1 MRRLALA
8 GFLIWLLATVALRL
22 AGQWVIRTD
31 SALSILMLLAVSAP
45 LMFALPRG
53 LFARFRI
60 QPAAYAAGA
69 IVLVAPGMLLDTV
82 STIGFARI
90 FPNIAP
96 DATGLFGGWLLF
108 CNVIALISAATAGR
122 TFRGEASSVQAPQH
136 RL

>member
-1 MRRLALA
+1 MRKLALA

-31 SALSILMLLAVSAP
+31 SALSTLGLLAVSAP

-122 TFRGEASSVQAPQH
+122 TFRGEASSVHAPQH

>member
-1 MRRLALA
+1 MRKLALA

-31 SALSILMLLAVSAP
+31 SALSILGLLAVSAP

-82 STIGFARI
+82 STVWFARV

-96 DATGLFGGWLLF
+96 DADGLFGGWLLF

-122 TFRGEASSVQAPQH
+122 TIRGETSSVYAPQR

>member
-1 MRRLALA
+1 IPQTEDDAMRKLALA
-8 GFLIWLLATVALRL
+8 GFVIWLLATVALRL

-31 SALSILMLLAVSAP
+31 SALSMLMLLAVSAP

-69 IVLVAPGMLLDTV
+69 IMLVAPGMLLDTV
-82 STIGFARI
+82 STVWFGRV

-96 DATGLFGGWLLF
+96 EANGLFGGWLLF
-108 CNVIALISAATAGR
+108 CNVIALISPATAG
-122 TFRGEASSVQAPQH
+122 APTG
-136 RL
+136 